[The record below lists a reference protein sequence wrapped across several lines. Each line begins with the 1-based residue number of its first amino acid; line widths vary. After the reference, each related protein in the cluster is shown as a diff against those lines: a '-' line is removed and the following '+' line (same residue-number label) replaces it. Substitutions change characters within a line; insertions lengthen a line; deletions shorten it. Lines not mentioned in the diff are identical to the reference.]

1 MKASKLLL
9 GIAVVAYV
17 VSLVLPTVN
26 QGQGIIFAVWGW
38 VAFAMTRAWG
48 VVWLANPAFV
58 AGGWLLFSNR
68 SPALRRLL
76 AVAALLLA
84 LFALTIDGH
93 SGAHQGIALQAGYWV
108 WLGSIV
114 LLLAAVLLPAAAPDP
129 APSARTGPEAAA
141 AGMDAAAGV

>member
-38 VAFAMTRAWG
+38 VAFAMTQAWG
-48 VVWLANPAFV
+48 IVWLANPAVV
-58 AGGWLLFSNR
+58 ASGWLLFADR

-84 LFALTIDGH
+84 LFALTIDEHG
-93 SGAHQGIALQAGYWV
+93 GAHQGVALQVGYWV

-114 LLLAAVLLPAAAPDP
+114 ILLAAVLLPAPHGEAAPP
-129 APSARTGPEAAA
+129 ARTGPEPGL
-141 AGMDAAAGV
+141 AGIDAVTGA